1 MHKYLKSFFLSAIFL
16 TTHLFAL
23 QEIKININSNNVNL
37 LESSEIFIDAQN
49 HFSYEAV
56 SADSFSDNFQPIN
69 AKSISMSSV
78 KDTLW
83 MRFKISNEQDSSF
96 VGQIEMPTP
105 WTQKVDAYI
114 ASSETLSSFSYI
126 DSSSFFI
133 PLSIAPMQSVNVYI
147 KVKSQ
152 NPLLLAPTLQ
162 LQKSAD
168 ERLSQTT
175 LFNGFL
181 IGIVLIMILYNF
193 INYLVLKNSSYLY
206 YGLYLFGLLFL
217 MGTYYGYNTNFFLKY
232 ADIAPFSI
240 SFSLFGALLFVRSF
254 VDTKE
259 NFPKIDK
266 FIIGFVLFALLIS
279 IISLIITSSSA
290 IIYPFALFASVVFL
304 SLIFISAIALK
315 KGITGSIYLL
325 SGWILLALGEL
336 VAFLMTFGLFSYNEY
351 MYSFFALMVIAN
363 ILMIGSALIIRTKD
377 NETKYEL
384 EVEKEHELSD
394 KLNLS
399 KKELKELSEKL
410 QRKISKLESELAE
423 TNKKSV
429 SVKDEL
435 TGLYM
440 RAKHEEMLTNEL
452 YRTKRHSY
460 TFSIIVINIDNLKN
474 INEKHGH
481 EVGNSLIKEMGD
493 LFMRNVR
500 FVDTV
505 GRWSDTEYLILC
517 PQTAVEDALSTAN
530 KLKGL
535 VQKSKFFFIGTATA
549 SFGVASSRGDDT
561 INDILRRGYTA
572 LSLAKENGKNR
583 AEMSA

>member
-1 MHKYLKSFFLSAIFL
+1 
-16 TTHLFAL
+16 
-23 QEIKININSNNVNL
+23 
-37 LESSEIFIDAQN
+37 
-49 HFSYEAV
+49 
-56 SADSFSDNFQPIN
+56 
-69 AKSISMSSV
+69 
-78 KDTLW
+78 
-83 MRFKISNEQDSSF
+83 
-96 VGQIEMPTP
+96 
-105 WTQKVDAYI
+105 
-114 ASSETLSSFSYI
+114 
-126 DSSSFFI
+126 
-133 PLSIAPMQSVNVYI
+133 
-147 KVKSQ
+147 
-152 NPLLLAPTLQ
+152 
-162 LQKSAD
+162 
-168 ERLSQTT
+168 
-175 LFNGFL
+175 
-181 IGIVLIMILYNF
+181 
-193 INYLVLKNSSYLY
+193 
-206 YGLYLFGLLFL
+206 
-217 MGTYYGYNTNFFLKY
+217 
-232 ADIAPFSI
+232 
-240 SFSLFGALLFVRSF
+240 
-254 VDTKE
+254 
-259 NFPKIDK
+259 
-266 FIIGFVLFALLIS
+266 
-279 IISLIITSSSA
+279 
-290 IIYPFALFASVVFL
+290 
-304 SLIFISAIALK
+304 
-315 KGITGSIYLL
+315 
-325 SGWILLALGEL
+325 
-336 VAFLMTFGLFSYNEY
+336 
-351 MYSFFALMVIAN
+351 MVIAN
-363 ILMIGSALIIRTKD
+363 ILMIGSALIVRTKD

-410 QRKISKLESELAE
+410 QRKISKLEGELVE

-517 PQTAVEDALSTAN
+517 PQTAAEDALSTAN